1 MHMIKLDVAPTTQKE
16 KDTNKVIESIVSWVK
31 FVLIVA
37 AIVFIVRSVVGIT
50 VISGNSMASSINN
63 NDVIVTS
70 NLFYELERND
80 IILFRDQHGFD
91 VIKRIIAVPDDTV
104 EIVGGAVLVNGEAVN
119 EEFAM
124 GTPNDMALTSV
135 LKDSYFVMGDNRT
148 PGESL
153 DSRSSDVGL
162 IPKERVKGEVFIS
175 LYPFKNFMNQ

>member
-1 MHMIKLDVAPTTQKE
+1 MVKIDIAAPAQKE
-16 KDTNKVIESIVSWVK
+16 KDTNKVLTSILSWVK

-50 VISGNSMASSINN
+50 VISGNSMASTIQN

-80 IILFRDQHGFD
+80 IILFRDKNGFD
-91 VIKRIIAVPDDTV
+91 VIKRIIAVPNDTV
-104 EIVGGAVLVNGEAVN
+104 EIIGGSVLVNGEAVH

-124 GTPNDMALTSV
+124 GIPNDMALTTV
-135 LKDSYFVMGDNRT
+135 VENSYFVMGDNRT

-162 IPKERVKGEVFIS
+162 IPKEKVKGEVFMS
-175 LYPFKNFMNQ
+175 LYPFKSFMNK